1 MGVEYL
7 VVVGSIPKHTF
18 GGFLKWE
25 VPVPLNHRFMDP
37 PFFRIIADNN
47 GASLR
52 SLSMQKGG
60 AIRLELC
67 FSGIPFM
74 AIT

>member
-25 VPVPLNHRFMDP
+25 VPLNHRFMDP
-37 PFFRIIADNN
+37 PFLWIIADNN